1 MFYYIVAVIILI
13 AILMYFFLEFVHLPS
28 KTFKKYSKLFI
39 LIFLIILV
47 VYLMKFFPAIISTIP
62 AIFLI
67 LYRWGNILKFIATIF
82 LKKDFSKSKNSSM
95 TKKEAYQILG
105 LEEGA
110 SKKEILDSYQS
121 LMKKNHPDL
130 GGSDW
135 ITKKLNQ
142 ARDILLG

>member
-105 LEEGA
+105 LEEGLQKRDFGQL
-110 SKKEILDSYQS
+110 SKFNE
-121 LMKKNHPDL
+121 KKP
-130 GGSDW
+130 SRFRW
-135 ITKKLNQ
+135 V
-142 ARDILLG
+142 

>member
-1 MFYYIVAVIILI
+1 
-13 AILMYFFLEFVHLPS
+13 
-28 KTFKKYSKLFI
+28 
-39 LIFLIILV
+39 
-47 VYLMKFFPAIISTIP
+47 
-62 AIFLI
+62 
-67 LYRWGNILKFIATIF
+67 
-82 LKKDFSKSKNSSM
+82 M

-135 ITKKLNQ
+135 ITKN
-142 ARDILLG
+142 

>member
-1 MFYYIVAVIILI
+1 
-13 AILMYFFLEFVHLPS
+13 
-28 KTFKKYSKLFI
+28 
-39 LIFLIILV
+39 
-47 VYLMKFFPAIISTIP
+47 MKFFPAIISTIP

-67 LYRWGNILKFIATIF
+67 LYRWGNILRFIATIF